1 MKANQLL
8 WLIMI
13 GNSTSAIRVISVWQ
27 DPDRLSKLVVC
38 QESIKTLLEISNVWL
53 VQRHSIVQ
61 VKLSLLFSAQ
71 LDNIVE
77 KVLQLEQT
85 VLLEL
90 MEPHQVFRWLM
101 IAHLVTPDITAL
113 RVGFQSQKVFAML
126 DTDAFWDQLHLNQ
139 TVQTL
144 QLDCHVMME
153 VSALKVPTN
162 SKIAHQE
169 LTMESA
175 LKLPSL
181 TKTAS
186 LAQLENTA
194 PVQL

>member
-1 MKANQLL
+1 
-8 WLIMI
+8 
-13 GNSTSAIRVISVWQ
+13 
-27 DPDRLSKLVVC
+27 
-38 QESIKTLLEISNVWL
+38 
-53 VQRHSIVQ
+53 
-61 VKLSLLFSAQ
+61 
-71 LDNIVE
+71 
-77 KVLQLEQT
+77 
-85 VLLEL
+85 
-90 MEPHQVFRWLM
+90 
-101 IAHLVTPDITAL
+101 
-113 RVGFQSQKVFAML
+113 ML